1 MTSPH
6 LKYRATNGSQK
17 RCNINRRPHILPPV
31 GAEASEDFRLG
42 SYLSQIQIE
51 WVSWSSMPR
60 FILFIRADEDSESGK
75 MPPREAIEAMT
86 SFWKELVAANV
97 LVYGDGMHAS
107 SKSTRIIFPGNGV
120 SPMLK
125 SGPFPVNE
133 VVAGFWILDVK
144 DYDEALVWAKKCPVI
159 DAPQGC
165 TLELRQFITM
175 EDARDSFTDEMREE
189 HAKGRKLLD
198 DKLGFQ
204 KPTSD

>member
-1 MTSPH
+1 
-6 LKYRATNGSQK
+6 
-17 RCNINRRPHILPPV
+17 
-31 GAEASEDFRLG
+31 
-42 SYLSQIQIE
+42 
-51 WVSWSSMPR
+51 MPR